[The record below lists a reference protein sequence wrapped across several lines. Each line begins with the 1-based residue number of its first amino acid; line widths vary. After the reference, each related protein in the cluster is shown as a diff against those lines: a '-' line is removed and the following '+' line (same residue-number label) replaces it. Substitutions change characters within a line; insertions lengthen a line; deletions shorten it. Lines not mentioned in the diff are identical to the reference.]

1 MILIGIL
8 IIFLC
13 FIENTS
19 ILKSEHEFKDSES
32 IKYLEYSFKRNLT
45 INDTL
50 TPEEFFLTYFYNQI
64 YINIKVGSNK
74 AEIPFYFYL
83 QQYPLV
89 LQPANG
95 NEDQVK
101 GKYDEEKSSSYEP
114 LNKDEIQTF
123 ENGDLLKGIL
133 SKDYFYFNN
142 KGVFINFYLSKEN
155 YGSSH
160 ITEGG
165 KIGFKLSP
173 KYEGE
178 SEETCFINNLKRNN
192 IISSSIVSLEYD
204 SSKIDEDSGKIYMG
218 SYPHLFRP
226 SRYKEEYFKK
236 ALAEKNVDEL
246 LWAYFF
252 EEIRINNEKID
263 LSKDGF
269 FYPEIGFII
278 GNNNFFD
285 YLNKTEAWKDYFY
298 ITKKCHMLKFRIND
312 FESNDELTRFLFQY
326 TGYYCDKDVDV
337 EKLNIQDITFFK
349 KNENITINLTSKD
362 IWMEKYGY
370 KYLMIIRSDDIDNSW
385 TFGKPFFK
393 KYSMAFDFDSKLLG
407 VYTKIFEDGD
417 GPSDSSNN
425 DNHLNIKL
433 VLIIVGLSL
442 IIIGLII
449 FLIKCYLSL
458 PRKKRANELLD
469 DSYTYEEEEKNV
481 N

>member
-1 MILIGIL
+1 MILTGVV

-13 FIENTS
+13 FIENTA
-19 ILKSEHEFKDSES
+19 ILKSEHEFKDSEP

-45 INDTL
+45 TKDTL

-64 YINIKVGSNK
+64 YINLKVGSNK
-74 AEIPFYFYL
+74 IEIPFYFYL

-89 LQPANG
+89 LQPANVD
-95 NEDQVK
+95 EDQVK
-101 GKYDEEKSSSYEP
+101 GKYDEEKSSSYKP
-114 LNKDEIQTF
+114 LNKSEIQTF
-123 ENGDLLKGIL
+123 KNGDLLKAIL

-165 KIGFKLSP
+165 KIGFKLGP
-173 KYEGE
+173 KYDDE

-226 SRYKEEYFKK
+226 SLYKEEYFKK
-236 ALAEKNVDEL
+236 ALAKKNVDEL

-285 YLNKTEAWKDYFY
+285 YLNKTEAWKEYFY

-370 KYLMIIRSDDIDNSW
+370 KYLMIIRTDDTENSW
-385 TFGKPFFK
+385 YFGKPFFK
-393 KYSMAFDFDSKLLG
+393 KYTMAFDFDSKLLG
-407 VYTKIFEDGD
+407 MYTKIFEGGD
-417 GPSDSSNN
+417 GSSDDDED
-425 DNHLNIKL
+425 DNSNIKL
-433 VLIIVGLSL
+433 IIIIVALSL

-458 PRKKRANELLD
+458 PRKKRANELSD
-469 DSYTYEEEEKNV
+469 DLYNYEEEKNEI
-481 N
+481 NN